1 MSLGKERKTTQK
13 GFNRQKKRRNR
24 VRRPQPSSRAT
35 YADLLTIGA
44 LFIANEAWARGRGRR
59 LVAALCRTARRG
71 AFWHGPG
78 ALGCL
83 NEAVDPYR

>member
-1 MSLGKERKTTQK
+1 MLPRTVKGKNFKRQKER
-13 GFNRQKKRRNR
+13 RAR

>member
-35 YADLLTIGA
+35 YADLLIIGA
-44 LFIANEAWARGRGRR
+44 LFVAIILVVTLGFQWA
-59 LVAALCRTARRG
+59 L
-71 AFWHGPG
+71 P
-78 ALGCL
+78 
-83 NEAVDPYR
+83 

>member
-44 LFIANEAWARGRGRR
+44 LFIALILLVTLGFQWA
-59 LVAALCRTARRG
+59 L
-71 AFWHGPG
+71 PS
-78 ALGCL
+78 
-83 NEAVDPYR
+83 